1 MNSFYGF
8 GGGLQLVFVNI
19 YSLVLGYIGK
29 CYMLKAEAEIMDK
42 EQTIIII
49 NNIASLYLFPCFDH
63 TGSISQDVYVF
74 VFMVLVD
81 F

>member
-1 MNSFYGF
+1 
-8 GGGLQLVFVNI
+8 
-19 YSLVLGYIGK
+19 
-29 CYMLKAEAEIMDK
+29 MLKAESEIMDK

>member
-1 MNSFYGF
+1 
-8 GGGLQLVFVNI
+8 
-19 YSLVLGYIGK
+19 
-29 CYMLKAEAEIMDK
+29 MLKAESEIMDK

-81 F
+81 FWTRLKQWLHEQVQECRNPDLRQA